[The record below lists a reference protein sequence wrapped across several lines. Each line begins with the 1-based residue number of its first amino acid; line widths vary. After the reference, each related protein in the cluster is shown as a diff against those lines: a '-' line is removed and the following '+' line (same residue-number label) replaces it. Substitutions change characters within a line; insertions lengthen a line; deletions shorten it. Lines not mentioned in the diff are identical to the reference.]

1 MKSTRIK
8 YYTNVAVLEM
18 SKSVDKWRE
27 RVHILKISE
36 EMFSTPVLY
45 DVIIN
50 KDEPMA
56 KVQISSSELS
66 ESLVETQIHIHK
78 S

>member
-1 MKSTRIK
+1 
-8 YYTNVAVLEM
+8 
-18 SKSVDKWRE
+18 
-27 RVHILKISE
+27 
-36 EMFSTPVLY
+36 MFSTLMLY